1 MYAQNIDGCMA
12 DTIGTAGLAQA
23 TLDAWLRKAAAGLA
37 QLRRG
42 HHDGSLPLVLLP
54 ERRDDIPMIED
65 RAAYHRDRADTVVV
79 LGTGGSSLGG
89 QALYALADSGF
100 GPSGDSPRLVFLDNI
115 DPHTFDHLFRSL
127 DLGRTDFVAISK
139 SGGTAE
145 TLTQTLIC
153 IEALLEAEDEA
164 SVGDHFT
171 VITEPKASPLSALA
185 QRYGMTMLPHDPDI
199 GGRYSALSLVGL
211 LPAAIAGLDPVNI
224 RAGAEGVVA
233 DLLTGNECPAAIGA
247 AVQCALAKVRDVRA
261 SVLMPYSD
269 RLATLGQWYC
279 QLWAESLGKQG
290 QGTLPV
296 RAVGTV
302 DQHSQLQLY
311 LDGPRD
317 KLFTVI
323 QTPVAGTGRLVR
335 SALAG
340 SLPDLAYLDGR
351 SMGDLLDVMQRATAE
366 TLIASGCPTRV
377 LTLERVD
384 EAGVGA
390 LMMHFFAE
398 TVIAAGML
406 GIDPFDQPAVE
417 RGKVLAR
424 RHLSQIAPRH

>member
-1 MYAQNIDGCMA
+1 MYKQNIDGCMA
-12 DTIGTAGLAQA
+12 ASIGPAGLATA
-23 TLDAWLRKAAAGLA
+23 TFDAWMKRAAPGLD

-42 HHDGSLPLVLLP
+42 HRDGSLPLVLLP

-65 RAAYHRDRADTVVV
+65 RASYHRERADTVVV

-100 GPSGDSPRLVFLDNI
+100 GPSGDSPKLVFLDNI
-115 DPHTFDHLFRSL
+115 DPHTFNNLFRSL
-127 DLGRTDFVAISK
+127 DLSRTDFIAISK

-145 TLTQTLIC
+145 TLTQALVC
-153 IEALLEAEDEA
+153 IEALLEGEDEA
-164 SVGDHFT
+164 KIGDHFT
-171 VITEPKASPLSALA
+171 IITEPKPSPISALA
-185 QRYGMTMLPHDPDI
+185 QHYGMTVLPHDPKV

-224 RAGAEGVVA
+224 RAGAETVIA
-233 DLLTGNECPAAIGA
+233 DLLTGDDCPAAVGA
-247 AVQCALAKVRDVRA
+247 AVQCALGKVKDVKA

-269 RLATLGQWYC
+269 RLAMLGQWYC

-317 KLFTVI
+317 KLFSII

-335 SALAG
+335 TALAG
-340 SLPDLAYLDGR
+340 KAEGLAYLDGR
-351 SMGDLLDVMQRATAE
+351 SMGDLMDVMQRATAE
-366 TLIASGCPTRV
+366 TLIATGCPTRV
-377 LTLERVD
+377 LTLDRVD
-384 EAGVGA
+384 EAGIGA

-398 TVIAAGML
+398 TIIAAGML

-417 RGKVLAR
+417 QGKVLAR
-424 RHLSQIAPRH
+424 QHLSQIAPRH